1 MNVTDLNLQGGELRR
16 LLGAANADAA
26 LLYLYLQAGND
37 CNHAESELKLSQSR
51 VNGAMAMLRQ
61 LDLWQEKKATP
72 VMGERPNYSER
83 DIMQAMDTDGA
94 FRCLCDDVQR
104 RLGRVLNAEEMKVLL
119 AMVRYLGLPEE
130 VICLLVSYCQE
141 RARQKG
147 SLRNPSLRSIEKE
160 AYVWAEQGIDTMKEA
175 AAYIQQ
181 KNIQRSRMGVLMNKL
196 QIRGRRLTPAE
207 AKYAAAWLD
216 MGMEDALFDMA
227 YERTC
232 LNTGGMNWQYMNKI
246 LTSWHQAGLHTV
258 EEVRTGDRKK
268 GTKSGHRDLDAEEL
282 AAIQRMMKEQ

>member
-1 MNVTDLNLQGGELRR
+1 
-16 LLGAANADAA
+16 
-26 LLYLYLQAGND
+26 
-37 CNHAESELKLSQSR
+37 
-51 VNGAMAMLRQ
+51 
-61 LDLWQEKKATP
+61 
-72 VMGERPNYSER
+72 
-83 DIMQAMDTDGA
+83 
-94 FRCLCDDVQR
+94 
-104 RLGRVLNAEEMKVLL
+104 
-119 AMVRYLGLPEE
+119 
-130 VICLLVSYCQE
+130 
-141 RARQKG
+141 
-147 SLRNPSLRSIEKE
+147 
-160 AYVWAEQGIDTMKEA
+160 
-175 AAYIQQ
+175 
-181 KNIQRSRMGVLMNKL
+181 MGVLMNKL

-207 AKYAAAWLD
+207 EKYAAAWLD